1 MLVNVTSFSPL
12 KRKFLANMGAE
23 FAEKVPRCPAA
34 GPASVDVA
42 LEDAGQYLAGDIHD
56 TSPSC
61 MSLGRYPLADRF
73 KMLLKLVGGYFAL
86 NAGIAQFLA
95 LIKK

>member
-34 GPASVDVA
+34 GPATPEVMEHEANRHLVA
-42 LEDAGQYLAGDIHD
+42 DIHAARPFWHV
-56 TSPSC
+56 TE
-61 MSLGRYPLADRF
+61 PLST
-73 KMLLKLVGGYFAL
+73 G
-86 NAGIAQFLA
+86 
-95 LIKK
+95 